1 MIYGYARV
9 STSEQETTLQ
19 LDALQRGGAQTIY
32 QEKTSSVGKR
42 PELRKLLAHLTNRDT
57 LIVYKLD
64 RLARSLKD
72 LLSIIEQLE
81 IIGCGFRSMTE
92 PIDTTN
98 PAGRLMLNILGSFA
112 EFERGLIRERALAGQ
127 AASWSRGVRW
137 GGTPRV
143 LSDEDAECVYQC
155 YQSGWFTIPCLAE
168 IFDVSVSS
176 IWRVIWRKDKPDAP
190 SVRRGAPTITA
201 YLQNHAGEK
210 KAPKRMHM

>member
-1 MIYGYARV
+1 MVYGYARV

-19 LDALQRGGAQTIY
+19 LDALSRGGAQTIY
-32 QEKTSSVGKR
+32 QEKTSSVGRR
-42 PELRKLLAHLTNRDT
+42 PELRKLLTKLTDRDT

-72 LLSIIEQLE
+72 LLHIIDQLE
-81 IIGCGFRSMTE
+81 NIGCGFRSMTE

-127 AASWSRGVRW
+127 AASYARGIRW
-137 GGTPRV
+137 GGQPRV
-143 LSDEDAECVYQC
+143 LSHEDSECVYQC
-155 YQSGWFTIPCLAE
+155 YRSGWFTIPCLAE
-168 IFDVSVSS
+168 IFDVSISS

-190 SVRRGAPTITA
+190 SVRGGAPAITA
-201 YLQNHAGEK
+201 YLSNQTGEK
-210 KAPKRMHM
+210 KAPKRHCL